1 MTKEQF
7 AAHLT
12 QQLYQIYPQE
22 DYTIRID
29 SFIKNNNTMHYGI
42 IIRKNTE
49 CFAPTIYIDDFY
61 DDYLKKKLTTDEIAA
76 QVHQIMTGF
85 SHHSEHY
92 QTFSVRWEDCKS
104 KIAYRV
110 ISQER
115 NKDLL
120 NRIPYIPFLDFALVF
135 YIVYDISE
143 QGLESICVTE
153 DLCSRWGVSTQELL
167 RMAEENTPR
176 IFASKVE
183 TMEGFLCE
191 YLGCKFNSSEEEH
204 PDIYVFSNNFGINGA
219 SVLVY
224 KNLIHEF
231 AEQLQSNLYVLPSSI
246 HELLVIPEFAVSTSL
261 PALSNLVRTINQTHV
276 LEEEILSDRA
286 YYYEREEKRFLM

>member
-120 NRIPYIPFLDFALVF
+120 NRIPYISFLDLAIVF

-183 TMEGFLCE
+183 TMEGF
-191 YLGCKFNSSEEEH
+191 
-204 PDIYVFSNNFGINGA
+204 
-219 SVLVY
+219 
-224 KNLIHEF
+224 
-231 AEQLQSNLYVLPSSI
+231 
-246 HELLVIPEFAVSTSL
+246 
-261 PALSNLVRTINQTHV
+261 
-276 LEEEILSDRA
+276 
-286 YYYEREEKRFLM
+286 

>member
-85 SHHSEHY
+85 PIIQNTIKHFPCAGRTVS
-92 QTFSVRWEDCKS
+92 QKLLIALFPKS
-104 KIAYRV
+104 ATKIY
-110 ISQER
+110 
-115 NKDLL
+115 
-120 NRIPYIPFLDFALVF
+120 
-135 YIVYDISE
+135 
-143 QGLESICVTE
+143 
-153 DLCSRWGVSTQELL
+153 
-167 RMAEENTPR
+167 
-176 IFASKVE
+176 
-183 TMEGFLCE
+183 
-191 YLGCKFNSSEEEH
+191 
-204 PDIYVFSNNFGINGA
+204 
-219 SVLVY
+219 
-224 KNLIHEF
+224 
-231 AEQLQSNLYVLPSSI
+231 
-246 HELLVIPEFAVSTSL
+246 
-261 PALSNLVRTINQTHV
+261 
-276 LEEEILSDRA
+276 
-286 YYYEREEKRFLM
+286 